1 MNSSLIWEM
10 MGFEIQTRNI
20 HIEYPLTQ
28 EYLSEQVRFPEALP
42 LGRGGGANWEG
53 GKYIGTLIQRYV
65 KGAVNLYR
73 YIETPDIKI
82 WL

>member
-1 MNSSLIWEM
+1 MTSSLWEM

-20 HIEYPLTQ
+20 HVVYPPHPRVPQ
-28 EYLSEQVRFPEALP
+28 WAGKVPWSPAPGE
-42 LGRGGGANWEG
+42 GGGGANWEG
-53 GKYIGTLIQRYV
+53 GKYIGTLIERYV

-82 WL
+82 